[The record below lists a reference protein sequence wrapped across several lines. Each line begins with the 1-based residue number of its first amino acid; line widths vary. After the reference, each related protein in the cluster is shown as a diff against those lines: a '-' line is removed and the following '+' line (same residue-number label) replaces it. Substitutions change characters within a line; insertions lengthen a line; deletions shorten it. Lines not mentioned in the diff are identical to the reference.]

1 MLYIFTV
8 ILATK
13 KHKRII
19 IIITEYLMCEIL
31 NIVSDVSTYSS
42 FMICWIHFIPLH
54 GSIKNNAKLL
64 LEGNTFCNE
73 FEASLDL
80 NLGY

>member
-1 MLYIFTV
+1 
-8 ILATK
+8 
-13 KHKRII
+13 
-19 IIITEYLMCEIL
+19 MCEIL
-31 NIVSDVSTYSS
+31 NIISDVPTYSG

-64 LEGNTFCNE
+64 PEGNTFCNE

>member
-1 MLYIFTV
+1 MS
-8 ILATK
+8 
-13 KHKRII
+13 
-19 IIITEYLMCEIL
+19 EIL

-42 FMICWIHFIPLH
+42 FMICWSHFIPSQ

-64 LEGNTFCNE
+64 PEGDSFCNE
-73 FEASLDL
+73 FETSLDL